1 MIKKI
6 IEKVGGIE
14 NFIITGI
21 CIIILILTIVWFRL
35 DHLMNVFEN
44 MCFYDFD
51 INSRCSCF
59 SAKTAKNLS
68 FLTEN
73 LAK

>member
-6 IEKVGGIE
+6 IEKIGGIE
-14 NFIITGI
+14 NFIIAGI

-51 INSRCSCF
+51 INSSCSCV
-59 SAKTAKNLS
+59 SSKTLKNLS